1 MSREI
6 LNSDVRR
13 MTVMGRKTLDS
24 DVRRMIVMGSE
35 ILDSAIQVIVYEAE
49 NFQVAR
55 APAF

>member
-1 MSREI
+1 
-6 LNSDVRR
+6 
-13 MTVMGRKTLDS
+13 MGRKTLDS